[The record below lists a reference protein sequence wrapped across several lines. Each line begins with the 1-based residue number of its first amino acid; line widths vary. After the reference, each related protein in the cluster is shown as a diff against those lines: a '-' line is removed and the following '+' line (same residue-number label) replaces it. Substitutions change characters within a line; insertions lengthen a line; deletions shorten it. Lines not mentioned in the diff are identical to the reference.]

1 VSKFV
6 HLLRTSDARYVIGA
20 TVSWP
25 IYGAL
30 YRGMLEIFDRRYAA
44 AAGLAWILSYGVVYA
59 FQKYGTFGSMSREA
73 MIREVS
79 HYAIAVVGLSAVV
92 NFGLVTLLAG
102 YDSTSSKVVAVV
114 AAAVPAA
121 LVAWFVSTRI
131 LRIGGTG

>member
-30 YRGMLEIFDRRYAA
+30 YRGMLEIFDRRYAT

-102 YDSTSSKVVAVV
+102 YDSTSSKVVAVA